1 MLISFL
7 TKFGERGNDFS
18 GLKLTGDVM
27 KSRGGRIDQAY
38 EYFLSSQVLILKV
51 FFLFL

>member
-7 TKFGERGNDFS
+7 TKFGEGEMTS

-27 KSRGGRIDQAY
+27 KVGEEGLTKHMNTFSAHK
-38 EYFLSSQVLILKV
+38 S
-51 FFLFL
+51 